1 MSAPTLIKKVM
12 CDLNGYAFF
21 GDELA
26 QNQVFMEKVLE
37 YNELV
42 VIAAEVL
49 RITPNFLKG

>member
-1 MSAPTLIKKVM
+1 MPAPALIKNVM

-26 QNQVFMEKVLE
+26 QNEVFMKNVLE

-49 RITPNFLKG
+49 RITPKFLKG